1 MAHEHEC
8 PNCGERW
15 ECGEANYQDECPY
28 PTRVLCLKCW
38 SRSAPAP
45 STPRGVNK
53 ATWQRAAHIFRHGLD
68 SLRLYGFDARNQ
80 EA

>member
-1 MAHEHEC
+1 MAHMHEC

-38 SRSAPAP
+38 SRSAPT
-45 STPRGVNK
+45 SRGVYK
-53 ATWQRAAHIFRHGLD
+53 AAWQRAAQIFRQGFD
-68 SLRLYGFDARNQ
+68 SLRQYSFDARNQ